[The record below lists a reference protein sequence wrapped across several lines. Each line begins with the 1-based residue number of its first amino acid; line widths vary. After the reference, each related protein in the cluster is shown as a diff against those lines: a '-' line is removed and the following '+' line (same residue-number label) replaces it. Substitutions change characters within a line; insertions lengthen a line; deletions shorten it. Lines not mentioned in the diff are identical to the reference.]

1 MERLM
6 QYIWQHRLWPSEDM
20 STVDGERV
28 QVIDPGRLNTDSGPD
43 FFNAKIRIGRDM
55 WAGDVEIHVNASD
68 WHRHRHDGDPA
79 YESVILHVVGR
90 DDTQIKRHDGRV
102 IPQMRMPCAPDF
114 SQSYNRLVENASSF
128 RLPCENEIKSMPPVK
143 IHSWLDSLAFERLY
157 RKSERIETL
166 LKESSGDWESACY
179 VTMARGLGFGLNS
192 EPFERLA
199 LATPLRILHKHC
211 DSQLSMEAMLF
222 GQSGLLD
229 NAKDDDAYV
238 GLLKREYAF
247 LANKFSLKKPVQL
260 GWKMSRMRPPNFPHR
275 RIAFLAALLFGGFR
289 LMSRIASA
297 TSLEDA
303 RKLFAVELTGYWASH
318 YTFGSAM
325 ESHTPTALGRP
336 SVDTL
341 IINVVVPMLYAY
353 GCAVDNAGLTNLATS
368 MLQGLGPEQNSV
380 VRLFKEHGI
389 ECDDAFTSQ
398 ALIQLRREYCET
410 KKCLF
415 CRIGHQYL
423 SIRSKIP
430 KRQ

>member
-114 SQSYNRLVENASSF
+114 SQSYNKLVEDASSF
-128 RLPCENEIKSMPPVK
+128 RLPCKNEIKSMPPVK

-157 RKSERIETL
+157 RKSDRIETL

-229 NAKDDDAYV
+229 NANDDEAYV

-325 ESHTPTALGRP
+325 ESHTPTALGRS

-389 ECDDAFTSQ
+389 ECDNAFTSQ
-398 ALIQLRREYCET
+398 ALIQLRREYCEA

-423 SIRSKIP
+423 SIRSKMP

>member
-6 QYIWQHRLWPSEDM
+6 QYIWQHRLWPSGDM

-28 QVIDPGRLNTDSGPD
+28 QVIDPGRLNADSGPD

-90 DDTQIKRHDGRV
+90 DDTQIKRRDGRI

-114 SQSYNRLVENASSF
+114 SQSYNRLVEDASSYK
-128 RLPCENEIKSMPPVK
+128 LPCENEIKNMPPVK

-157 RKSERIETL
+157 RKSDRIEAL

-199 LATPLRILHKHC
+199 LATPLRILHKHS
-211 DSQLSMEAMLF
+211 DSPLSMEAVLF

-229 NAKDDDAYV
+229 DAKDDDAYV

-247 LANKFSLKKPVQL
+247 LANKFSLKKPSPL
-260 GWKMSRMRPPNFPHR
+260 GWKMARMRPPNFPHR

-297 TSLEDA
+297 TSLDDA

-318 YTFGSAM
+318 YTFGSDL
-325 ESHTPTALGRP
+325 ERHTPTALGRS

-341 IINVVVPMLYAY
+341 IINVVVPMLHAY
-353 GCAVDNAGLTNLATS
+353 GCAIDDVGLTNLATT
-368 MLQGLGPEQNSV
+368 MLQRLGSEQNSV

-398 ALIQLRREYCET
+398 ALIQLRREYCEAR
-410 KKCLF
+410 KCLF

-423 SIRSKIP
+423 SARSKMP